1 VKLEDFQITKFAL
14 ARSSA
19 WLPADVNLIDLASLQ
34 DMLAPG
40 AKLPANAKV
49 VKHKTDTA
57 VISAS
62 ASLFII
68 HSSLTLVNIQFISFL
83 QGHKSCPP
91 LNFINELTKRLPS
104 LQVTQT
110 SKKIT

>member
-1 VKLEDFQITKFAL
+1 MGIVVKLEDFQSTRFTL

-19 WLPADVNLIDLASLQ
+19 WFPADATLMDLASLQ

-57 VISAS
+57 VMSAS
-62 ASLFII
+62 ASLFIV
-68 HSSLTLVNIQFISFL
+68 HSSLTLVNIQFINFL
-83 QGHKSCPP
+83 QGA
-91 LNFINELTKRLPS
+91 
-104 LQVTQT
+104 
-110 SKKIT
+110 